1 MMELREAIKG
11 RRSIRKF
18 KPAEVPRSLMEE
30 ILAEARWSPS
40 WGNTQPWELYVIT
53 GPPLGELKR
62 LNKEK
67 SLNGGLPAPDVPMPE
82 KWPEAMKGRYGE
94 LGRIVLDTLEIPRE
108 DKEARN
114 HYYLGMTGLFDAPCL
129 MVACVPR
136 DLRMEYAML
145 DIGLIVQ
152 TVCLLAHD
160 RGLGSCIMAAAV
172 LYPDLLR
179 SIAAIPDDRR
189 VVIGVALGY
198 PDDAYPLNNFARP
211 RAKMEDFTRWVD

>member
-1 MMELREAIKG
+1 MELKEAIKG

-18 KPAEVPRSLMEE
+18 KPEEVPRSLMEE
-30 ILAEARWSPS
+30 ILEEARWSPS

-53 GPPLGELKR
+53 GPPLAELKR

-67 SLNGGLPAPDVPMPE
+67 SLSGGLPVPDVPMPE

-94 LGRIVLDTLEIPRE
+94 LGRVVLDTLGIPRG

-114 HYYLGMTGLFDAPCL
+114 RYYLGMSGLFDAPCL
-129 MVACVPR
+129 LVACIPR
-136 DLRMEYAML
+136 DLQVEYAML

-152 TVCLLAHD
+152 SVCLLAYD

-172 LYPDLLR
+172 VHPDLLR
-179 SIAAIPDDRR
+179 SIAGIPDDRR
-189 VVIGVALGY
+189 IVVGVALGY
-198 PDDAYPLNNFARP
+198 PDDSYPLNHFERP
-211 RAKMEDFTRWVD
+211 RVKRENFTRWVN